1 MLRIKI
7 NGIVQGVGF
16 RPFVYKTAIGLG
28 LKGYVLNSTSGVE
41 IEACGTE
48 KDLELFVER
57 IKKEHPP
64 AAYIKEFYIEE
75 KEDVPYMEFIIKQ
88 SQNRKGST
96 QISPDL
102 AVCEDCIREL
112 FDESD
117 PRFDYAFINCTN
129 CGPRYSIIGK
139 TPYDRPVTSMK
150 DFKMCD
156 YCKGEYDDPLNRR
169 FHAQPIACSV
179 CGPQLKFLN
188 QNFEEIVGDPIVN
201 TIKFLKEGKIIGIKG
216 IGGFHIACDATNE
229 QTVSELR
236 KRKDRPHKPFAVMCH
251 PEIISKVVE
260 INEDQYEL
268 LKSPAAPI
276 VILPKSEHTLVP
288 KPQITLVPKP
298 QLGNTNHS
306 HPVAARWEREE
317 TSDTNSFLN
326 SSDSPSFTNSVW
338 ERNSQRNSV
347 SENTEALEEER
358 SNAGALERD
367 KSRTIAAN
375 VAPQNP
381 NLGIFL
387 PYAPIHHQILNTELP
402 YLIMTSGNFH
412 DEPIAAEEKELIG
425 LCDFYLTHNRP
436 ILNRSDDSVIRA
448 SKPQNVMMR
457 RSRGYVP
464 SPIKLPF
471 KTIPTL
477 GAGAELKITFA
488 LSKEDSF
495 FLSPYIG
502 NSNSKQTLDFY
513 TDTLEKYK
521 NWFELEPELVVC
533 DLHPDYMTTRFAENT
548 GLHLIKVQ
556 HHHAHIAAVMA
567 EHHLDEPVIGIAYDG
582 TGYGTDGAIWGGE
595 IFLADYS
602 KFERLFHLNYMPLPG
617 GDAAIKHPVR
627 IAYAYLLE
635 SGIDP
640 DFLENISEIEKRI
653 ISKQI
658 ENKFNVFQTSSMGRL
673 FDCVTAMLGIFPEI
687 TFEAQSAMALEFL
700 SGEKGISGKDNYPYN
715 LEKDTID
722 IIPLI
727 RAVAKDVQ
735 RKEPHHRIAGKFHRT
750 IVNFTL
756 EAVKKVHRNTGIKKV
771 VLSGGVMQNKVLLEG
786 ISKVLMKNNF
796 TVFSSSVL
804 PSNDGAISVG
814 QMVVGNKKLNI

>member
-16 RPFVYKTAIGLG
+16 RPFVYKTAIELG

-41 IEACGTE
+41 IKVCGTE
-48 KDLELFVER
+48 KNLELFIER
-57 IKKEHPP
+57 IKTERPS
-64 AAYIKEFYIEE
+64 AAYINEFLIEE
-75 KEDVPYMEFIIKQ
+75 KEDDPYTEFNIQQ

-102 AVCEDCIREL
+102 AVCDECAKEL

-117 PRFDYAFINCTN
+117 PRFNYAFINCTN
-129 CGPRYSIIGK
+129 CGPRYSIIEN

-156 YCKGEYDDPLNRR
+156 YCNGEYTDPLNRR
-169 FHAQPIACSV
+169 FHAQPIACPT
-179 CGPQLKFLN
+179 CGPQLKFLDK
-188 QNFEEIVGDPIVN
+188 NFVEITGDPIAN
-201 TIKFLKEGKIIGIKG
+201 SIKFLKEGKIIGIKG
-216 IGGFHIACDATNE
+216 IGGFHIACDATNFE
-229 QTVSELR
+229 TIEELR
-236 KRKDRPHKPFAVMCH
+236 KRKDRPHKPFAVMCY
-251 PEIISKVVE
+251 PPKISEIVE
-260 INEDQYEL
+260 MNKEQYEL

-276 VILPKSEHTLVP
+276 VILPKKE
-288 KPQITLVPKP
+288 
-298 QLGNTNHS
+298 
-306 HPVAARWEREE
+306 
-317 TSDTNSFLN
+317 
-326 SSDSPSFTNSVW
+326 
-338 ERNSQRNSV
+338 
-347 SENTEALEEER
+347 
-358 SNAGALERD
+358 SNP
-367 KSRTIAAN
+367 IQNN

-381 NLGIFL
+381 NLGVFL
-387 PYAPIHHQILNTELP
+387 PYAPIHYQILSNELP

-412 DEPIAAEEKELIG
+412 NEPIAAEEKELSD
-425 LCDFYLTHNRP
+425 LCDFFLTHNRP

-471 KTIPTL
+471 KTVQTL

-502 NSNSKQTLDFY
+502 NSNSKETLDFY
-513 TDTLEKYK
+513 TNTLEKYK
-521 NWFELEPELVVC
+521 KWFELEPELVVC
-533 DLHPDYMTTRFAENT
+533 DLHPDYMTTRFAEST
-548 GLHLIKVQ
+548 GLPLKKVQ

-595 IFLADYS
+595 IFLVDYA

-617 GDAAIKHPVR
+617 GDAAIKHPIR
-627 IAYAYLLE
+627 IAYAYLLAA
-635 SGIDP
+635 GIDP
-640 DFLENISEIEKRI
+640 VFLKNISDIEKRI

-658 ENKFNVFQTSSMGRL
+658 ENKFNIFQTSSMGRL
-673 FDCVTAMLGIFPEI
+673 FDCVAAMLGLFPEI

-700 SGEKGISGKDNYPYN
+700 SGEKSISGKDAYPYN
-715 LEKDTID
+715 LEKDKID

-727 RAVAKDVQ
+727 RAVANDVQ
-735 RKEPHHRIAGKFHRT
+735 RNESLHKIAGKFHST
-750 IVNFTL
+750 IINFTL
-756 EAVKKVHRNTGIKKV
+756 EAVKKAHRETGLKKV
-771 VLSGGVMQNKVLLEG
+771 VLCGGVMQNKVLLEG
-786 ISKVLMKNNF
+786 ISKVLTKNNF
-796 TVFSSSVL
+796 TVFVPSIL
-804 PSNDGAISVG
+804 PPNDGSISVG
-814 QMVVGNKKLNI
+814 QVVIGNGKLKKRK

>member
-16 RPFVYKTAIGLG
+16 RPFVYKTAIELG

-41 IEACGTE
+41 IEACCME
-48 KDLELFVER
+48 KNLELFIER

-64 AAYIKEFYIEE
+64 AAFIREFHIEE
-75 KEDVPYMEFIIKQ
+75 KEDVLYSEFTIRQ
-88 SQNRKGST
+88 SRNRKGST

-102 AVCEDCIREL
+102 AVCEDCTKEL

-117 PRFDYAFINCTN
+117 PRFNYAFINCTN
-129 CGPRYSIIGK
+129 CGPRYSIIEN

-150 DFKMCD
+150 NFKMCD
-156 YCKGEYDDPLNRR
+156 YCNGEYTDPLNRR
-169 FHAQPIACSV
+169 FHAQPIACPA
-179 CGPQLKFLN
+179 CGPRLKFLTK
-188 QNFEEIVGDPIVN
+188 NFEEVEGDPISN

-216 IGGFHIACDATNE
+216 IGGFHIACDATNFK
-229 QTVSELR
+229 TISELR
-236 KRKDRPHKPFAVMCH
+236 KRKDRPHKPFAVMCYL
-251 PEIISKVVE
+251 EKMSEVVE
-260 INEDQYEL
+260 INEEQYEL

-276 VILPKSEHTLVP
+276 VILPKSEHPPVSIRQLPENLVP
-288 KPQITLVPKP
+288 KS

-306 HPVAARWEREE
+306 HPSVAGWERERI
-317 TSDTNSFLN
+317 D
-326 SSDSPSFTNSVW
+326 D
-338 ERNSQRNSV
+338 
-347 SENTEALEEER
+347 
-358 SNAGALERD
+358 LERD
-367 KSRTIAAN
+367 ESRIIAAN

-381 NLGIFL
+381 NLGVFL
-387 PYAPIHHQILNTELP
+387 PYAPIHYQILSEELP

-412 DEPIAAEEKELIG
+412 DDPIAAEEKELSG
-425 LCDFYLTHNRP
+425 LCDFFLTHNRP

-471 KTIPTL
+471 KTVQTL

-488 LSKEDSF
+488 LSKDDSF

-502 NSNSKQTLDFY
+502 NSGSKQTLDFY

-521 NWFELEPELVVC
+521 KWFELEPELVIC
-533 DLHPDYMTTRFAENT
+533 DLHPDYMTTRFAEST
-548 GLHLIKVQ
+548 GLPLKKVQ

-582 TGYGTDGAIWGGE
+582 TGYGTDEAIWGGE
-595 IFLADYS
+595 IFLTDYA

-617 GDAAIKHPVR
+617 GDAAIKHPIR
-627 IAYAYLLE
+627 IAYAYLLA

-658 ENKFNVFQTSSMGRL
+658 ENKFNIFRTSSMGRL
-673 FDCVTAMLGIFPEI
+673 FDCVAAMLGLFPEI

-700 SGEKGISGKDNYPYN
+700 SADKNISGKDNYPYN
-715 LEKDTID
+715 LEKDMID

-727 RAVAKDVQ
+727 RAVANDVQ
-735 RKEPHHRIAGKFHRT
+735 RKKPLHRIADKFHST
-750 IVNFTL
+750 IINFTL
-756 EAVKKVHRNTGIKKV
+756 EAVKKAHRKTGIRKV

-786 ISKVLMKNNF
+786 IGKVLTKNNF
-796 TVFSSSVL
+796 TVFVPSIL
-804 PSNDGAISVG
+804 PPNDGSISVG
-814 QMVVGNKKLNI
+814 QVVVGNKKLNIEN

>member
-16 RPFVYKTAIGLG
+16 RPFVYRTAMELG

-41 IEACGTE
+41 IEACGAE
-48 KDLELFVER
+48 KNLELFVER

-64 AAYIKEFYIEE
+64 AAYLKEFYVEK
-75 KEDVPYMEFIIKQ
+75 KEDVPYTEFTIQQ

-102 AVCEDCIREL
+102 AVCEDCAKEL

-117 PRFDYAFINCTN
+117 PRFNYAFINCTN
-129 CGPRYSIIGK
+129 CGPRYSIIEN

-150 DFKMCD
+150 EFEMCD
-156 YCKGEYDDPLNRR
+156 YCKGEYTDPLNRR
-169 FHAQPIACSV
+169 FHAQPIACPT
-179 CGPQLKFLN
+179 CGPQLKFLDKD
-188 QNFEEIVGDPIVN
+188 FIKITGDPTVN

-216 IGGFHIACDATNE
+216 IGGFHIACDATNFE
-229 QTVSELR
+229 TVEELR
-236 KRKDRPHKPFAVMCH
+236 KRKDRPHKPFAVMCY
-251 PEIISKVVE
+251 PKKISEVVE
-260 INEDQYEL
+260 INEEQHEL

-276 VILPKSEHTLVP
+276 VILPKF
-288 KPQITLVPKP
+288 
-298 QLGNTNHS
+298 
-306 HPVAARWEREE
+306 R
-317 TSDTNSFLN
+317 SFL
-326 SSDSPSFTNSVW
+326 NSVW

-347 SENTEALEEER
+347 SENTGVLEEER
-358 SNAGALERD
+358 SHAGTWERES
-367 KSRTIAAN
+367 KKIVAN

-381 NLGIFL
+381 NIGVFL
-387 PYAPIHHQILNTELP
+387 PYSPIHHQILSNELP

-412 DEPIAAEEKELIG
+412 DEPIAAEEKELSG
-425 LCDFYLTHNRP
+425 LCDFYLTHNRS

-464 SPIKLPF
+464 SPLKLPF
-471 KTIPTL
+471 KTVQTL

-521 NWFELEPELVVC
+521 KWFELEPELVVC
-533 DLHPDYMTTRFAENT
+533 DLHPDYMTTRFAESI
-548 GLHLIKVQ
+548 GLPLKKVQ
-556 HHHAHIAAVMA
+556 HHHAHIASVMA

-617 GDAAIKHPVR
+617 GDAAIKHPIR
-627 IAYAYLLE
+627 IAYAYLLA

-673 FDCVTAMLGIFPEI
+673 FDCVAAMLGLFPEI

-700 SGEKGISGKDNYPYN
+700 SGEKGIWSKDHYPYN

-735 RKEPHHRIAGKFHRT
+735 RKEPHHRIAGKFHST
-750 IVNFTL
+750 IIDFTL
-756 EAVKKVHRNTGIKKV
+756 EAVKKAHRKTGIKKV

-786 ISKVLMKNNF
+786 ISKVLTKNNF

-814 QMVVGNKKLNI
+814 QVVIGNGKLNI

>member
-1 MLRIKI
+1 MLKIKI

-16 RPFVYKTAIGLG
+16 RPFVYKTAIELG

-48 KDLELFVER
+48 KNLELFVEK

-64 AAYIKEFYIEE
+64 TAFIREFHIEE
-75 KEDVPYMEFIIKQ
+75 NEDIPYTEFTIKQ

-102 AVCEDCIREL
+102 AVCEDCVKEL

-117 PRFDYAFINCTN
+117 PRFNYAFINCTN
-129 CGPRYSIIGK
+129 CGPRYSIIEN

-150 DFKMCD
+150 DFEMCD
-156 YCKGEYDDPLNRR
+156 LCKGEYTDPLNRR
-169 FHAQPIACSV
+169 FHAQPIACPT

-188 QNFEEIVGDPIVN
+188 KNFEEITGDPIEN
-201 TIKFLKEGKIIGIKG
+201 TIKFLKEGKILGIKG

-251 PEIISKVVE
+251 PEKISEVIE
-260 INEDQYEL
+260 INEEQYEL

-276 VILPKSEHTLVP
+276 VILPKSEHTHSF
-288 KPQITLVPKP
+288 
-298 QLGNTNHS
+298 TNS
-306 HPVAARWEREE
+306 
-317 TSDTNSFLN
+317 SDSRSFLN
-326 SSDSPSFTNSVW
+326 SSDLRSFLNSVW

-347 SENTEALEEER
+347 SENAGVSEEER
-358 SNAGALERD
+358 YNAGALERV
-367 KSRTIAAN
+367 AAN

-381 NLGIFL
+381 NLGVFL
-387 PYAPIHHQILNTELP
+387 PYTPIHHQILSNELP

-412 DEPIAAEEKELIG
+412 DEPIAAEEKELSG
-425 LCDFYLTHNRP
+425 LCDFFLTHNRP

-471 KTIPTL
+471 KTVQTL

-521 NWFELEPELVVC
+521 KWFELEPELVVC
-533 DLHPDYMTTRFAENT
+533 DLHPDYMTTRFAEST
-548 GLHLIKVQ
+548 GLPLKKVQ

-595 IFLADYS
+595 IFLTDYS

-617 GDAAIKHPVR
+617 GDAAIKHPIR
-627 IAYAYLLE
+627 IAYAYLLA
-635 SGIDP
+635 SGINP

-658 ENKFNVFQTSSMGRL
+658 ENEFNVFQTSSIGRL
-673 FDCVTAMLGIFPEI
+673 FDCVAAMLGLFPEI

-700 SGEKGISGKDNYPYN
+700 NTEKDISGKDNYPYN

-727 RAVAKDVQ
+727 RAVANDVQ
-735 RKEPHHRIAGKFHRT
+735 KKEPLYKIAGKFHRT
-750 IVNFTL
+750 IINFTL
-756 EAVKKVHRNTGIKKV
+756 EAIKKVHRKTGIKKV

-786 ISKVLMKNNF
+786 ISKVLTKNNF
-796 TVFSSSVL
+796 TVFVPSIL
-804 PSNDGAISVG
+804 PPNDGSISVG
-814 QMVVGNKKLNI
+814 QVVVGNKKLKIEN

>member
-1 MLRIKI
+1 MFRIKI

-16 RPFVYKTAIGLG
+16 RPFVYKTAIELG

-41 IEACGTE
+41 IEACGAE
-48 KDLELFVER
+48 KNLELFIEK

-64 AAYIKEFYIEE
+64 AAYIKEFYAEE
-75 KEDVPYMEFIIKQ
+75 KEDVPYTKFIIKQ

-102 AVCEDCIREL
+102 AVCKDCVREL

-117 PRFDYAFINCTN
+117 PRFNYAFINCTN
-129 CGPRYSIIGK
+129 CGPRYSIIEN

-150 DFKMCD
+150 DFEMCD
-156 YCKGEYDDPLNRR
+156 YCNGEYTDPLNRR
-169 FHAQPIACSV
+169 FHAQPIACLT
-179 CGPQLKFLN
+179 CGPQLIFLDKD
-188 QNFEEIVGDPIVN
+188 FGEITGDPIAN

-236 KRKDRPHKPFAVMCH
+236 KRKDRPHKPFALMCH
-251 PEIISKVVE
+251 PEIISEVVE
-260 INEDQYEL
+260 INEEQYEL

-276 VILPKSEHTLVP
+276 VILTKKDNALVP
-288 KPQITLVPKP
+288 IR
-298 QLGNTNHS
+298 QLPDGNTNHS
-306 HPVAARWEREE
+306 QAGAWERVA
-317 TSDTNSFLN
+317 T
-326 SSDSPSFTNSVW
+326 
-338 ERNSQRNSV
+338 
-347 SENTEALEEER
+347 
-358 SNAGALERD
+358 
-367 KSRTIAAN
+367 N

-381 NLGIFL
+381 NLGVFL
-387 PYAPIHHQILNTELP
+387 PYTPIHHQILSNELP
-402 YLIMTSGNFH
+402 YLIMTSGNFQ
-412 DEPIAAEEKELIG
+412 DEPIAAEEKELSG

-448 SKPQNVMMR
+448 SKPQNVMIR

-471 KTIPTL
+471 KTVQTL

-488 LSKEDSF
+488 LSKDASF

-502 NSNSKQTLDFY
+502 NNGSKQTLDFY

-521 NWFELEPELVVC
+521 KWFELEPELIVC
-533 DLHPDYMTTRFAENT
+533 DLHPDYMTTRFAEST

-617 GDAAIKHPVR
+617 GDAAIKHPIR

-658 ENKFNVFQTSSMGRL
+658 ENKFNIFQTSSMGRL
-673 FDCVTAMLGIFPEI
+673 FDCASAMLGLFPEI

-700 SGEKGISGKDNYPYN
+700 SGEECISGKDNYPYN

-727 RAVAKDVQ
+727 RAVARDVQ
-735 RKEPHHRIAGKFHRT
+735 RKEPLHKIAGKFHST
-750 IVNFTL
+750 IINFTL
-756 EAVKKVHRNTGIKKV
+756 EAVKKAHRKTGLKKV

-786 ISKVLMKNNF
+786 ISKVLTKNNF
-796 TVFSSSVL
+796 TVFVPSIL
-804 PSNDGAISVG
+804 PPNDGSISVG
-814 QMVVGNKKLNI
+814 QVVVGNRKLKIEY

>member
-1 MLRIKI
+1 MLGIKI

-16 RPFVYKTAIGLG
+16 RPFIYKTAIELG

-41 IEACGTE
+41 IEACGT
-48 KDLELFVER
+48 KKNLESFVEK

-64 AAYIKEFYIEE
+64 TAFIRKFHIEE
-75 KEDVPYMEFIIKQ
+75 KEDIPYMEFTIKQ
-88 SQNRKGST
+88 SRNRKGFT

-102 AVCEDCIREL
+102 AVCEDCVKEL

-117 PRFDYAFINCTN
+117 PRFNYAFINCTN
-129 CGPRYSIIGK
+129 CGPRYSIIEN

-150 DFKMCD
+150 DFEMCD
-156 YCKGEYDDPLNRR
+156 LCKGEYTDPLNRR
-169 FHAQPIACSV
+169 FHAQPIACPT
-179 CGPQLKFLN
+179 CGPQLKFLDK
-188 QNFEEIVGDPIVN
+188 NFKEVKGDPIAN

-236 KRKDRPHKPFAVMCH
+236 KRKNRPHKPFAVMCY
-251 PEIISKVVE
+251 PEKISEVVE
-260 INEDQYEL
+260 INEEQFEL

-276 VILPKSEHTLVP
+276 VILPKSEHTHSF
-288 KPQITLVPKP
+288 
-298 QLGNTNHS
+298 TNS
-306 HPVAARWEREE
+306 
-317 TSDTNSFLN
+317 SDSRSFLN
-326 SSDSPSFTNSVW
+326 SFW
-338 ERNSQRNSV
+338 GRNSQRNSV
-347 SENTEALEEER
+347 SENAGVSEEER
-358 SNAGALERD
+358 SNTRALERV
-367 KSRTIAAN
+367 AAN

-381 NLGIFL
+381 NLGVFL
-387 PYAPIHHQILNTELP
+387 PYAPIHHQILSNELP

-412 DEPIAAEEKELIG
+412 DEPIAAEEKELSG
-425 LCDFYLTHNRP
+425 LCDFFLTHNRP

-471 KTIPTL
+471 KTVQTL

-488 LSKEDSF
+488 LSREDSF

-521 NWFELEPELVVC
+521 KWFELEPELVVC
-533 DLHPDYMTTRFAENT
+533 DLHPDYMTTRFAEST
-548 GLHLIKVQ
+548 GLPLKKVQ

-617 GDAAIKHPVR
+617 GDAAIKHPIR
-627 IAYAYLLE
+627 IAYAYLLA
-635 SGIDP
+635 SGINP

-658 ENKFNVFQTSSMGRL
+658 ENKFNIFRTSSMGRL
-673 FDCVTAMLGIFPEI
+673 FDCVAAMLGLFPKI

-700 SGEKGISGKDNYPYN
+700 SGKKGISGKDNYPYN
-715 LEKDTID
+715 LKKDKID

-727 RAVAKDVQ
+727 RAVANDVQ
-735 RKEPHHRIAGKFHRT
+735 RKEPLHKIAGKFHRT
-750 IVNFTL
+750 IINFTL
-756 EAVKKVHRNTGIKKV
+756 EAIKKVHRKTGIKKV

-786 ISKVLMKNNF
+786 ISKVLTKNNF
-796 TVFSSSVL
+796 TVFVPSIL
-804 PSNDGAISVG
+804 PPNDGSISVG
-814 QMVVGNKKLNI
+814 QVVVGNRKLKI

>member
-1 MLRIKI
+1 MLKIKI

-16 RPFVYKTAIGLG
+16 RPFVYKTAIELD

-41 IEACGTE
+41 IEACGAE
-48 KDLELFVER
+48 QNLELFVEK

-64 AAYIKEFYIEE
+64 AAFIREFHIEE
-75 KEDVPYMEFIIKQ
+75 KKDFPYTEFTIQQ
-88 SQNRKGST
+88 SRNRKGST

-102 AVCEDCIREL
+102 AVCEDCIQEL
-112 FDESD
+112 FDASD
-117 PRFDYAFINCTN
+117 PRFNYAFINCTN
-129 CGPRYSIIGK
+129 CGPRYSIIEN

-150 DFKMCD
+150 DFEMCD
-156 YCKGEYDDPLNRR
+156 YCIGEYTDPFNRR
-169 FHAQPIACSV
+169 FHAQPIACPV

-188 QNFEEIVGDPIVN
+188 NNFEKITGDPIVN

-216 IGGFHIACDATNE
+216 IGGFHIACDAINFE
-229 QTVSELR
+229 TVEELR
-236 KRKDRPHKPFAVMCH
+236 KRKDRPHKPFAVMCY
-251 PEIISKVVE
+251 PEKISEVVE
-260 INEDQYEL
+260 INEGQYEL

-276 VILPKSEHTLVP
+276 VILPK
-288 KPQITLVPKP
+288 
-298 QLGNTNHS
+298 
-306 HPVAARWEREE
+306 RE
-317 TSDTNSFLN
+317 F
-326 SSDSPSFTNSVW
+326 
-338 ERNSQRNSV
+338 RI
-347 SENTEALEEER
+347 
-358 SNAGALERD
+358 NAGAFEERHSHAGAWERDSALERV
-367 KSRTIAAN
+367 AAN

-387 PYAPIHHQILNTELP
+387 PYTPIHHQILSKELP

-412 DEPIAAEEKELIG
+412 DEPIAAEEEELSG
-425 LCDFYLTHNRP
+425 LCDFFLTHDRP

-471 KTIPTL
+471 KTVQTL

-521 NWFELEPELVVC
+521 KWFELEPELVVC
-533 DLHPDYMTTRFAENT
+533 DLHPDYMTTRFAEST
-548 GLHLIKVQ
+548 GLPLKKVQ

-567 EHHLDEPVIGIAYDG
+567 EHHINQPVIGIAYDG

-617 GDAAIKHPVR
+617 GDAAIKHPIR

-640 DFLENISEIEKRI
+640 VFLKNISEIEKRI

-658 ENKFNVFQTSSMGRL
+658 ENKFNIFQTSSMGRL
-673 FDCVTAMLGIFPEI
+673 FDCVAAILGLFPEI

-700 SGEKGISGKDNYPYN
+700 SADKNISEKDNYPYN
-715 LEKDTID
+715 LEKDMID

-727 RAVAKDVQ
+727 RAVANDVQ
-735 RKEPHHRIAGKFHRT
+735 RKEPLHRIAGKFHST
-750 IVNFTL
+750 IINFTL
-756 EAVKKVHRNTGIKKV
+756 EAVKKAHKKTGIKKV

-786 ISKVLMKNNF
+786 ISKILTKNNF
-796 TVFSSSVL
+796 TVFVPSIL
-804 PSNDGAISVG
+804 PPNDGSISVG
-814 QMVVGNKKLNI
+814 QVVVGSKKLNI

>member
-1 MLRIKI
+1 MLKIKI

-16 RPFVYKTAIGLG
+16 RPFVYRTAMELG

-57 IKKEHPP
+57 IRKDHPP
-64 AAYIKEFYIEE
+64 AAFIKELNIEE
-75 KEDVPYMEFIIKQ
+75 QEEVPYAEFTIQQ

-102 AVCEDCIREL
+102 AVCEDCAKEL
-112 FDESD
+112 FDASD
-117 PRFDYAFINCTN
+117 PRFNYAFINCTN
-129 CGPRYSIIGK
+129 CGPRYSIIEN

-150 DFKMCD
+150 DFEMCD
-156 YCKGEYDDPLNRR
+156 YCNGEYTDPLNRR
-169 FHAQPIACSV
+169 FHAQPIACPT
-179 CGPQLKFLN
+179 CGPQLKFLDK
-188 QNFEEIVGDPIVN
+188 NFDEITGDPIVN
-201 TIKFLKEGKIIGIKG
+201 AIKLLKEGKIIGIKG
-216 IGGFHIACDATNE
+216 IGGFHIACDATNFE
-229 QTVSELR
+229 TVEELR

-251 PEIISKVVE
+251 PERISDVVQ
-260 INEDQYEL
+260 IDKDQFDL

-276 VILPKSEHTLVP
+276 VILPKF
-288 KPQITLVPKP
+288 
-298 QLGNTNHS
+298 
-306 HPVAARWEREE
+306 R
-317 TSDTNSFLN
+317 SFL
-326 SSDSPSFTNSVW
+326 NSVW

-347 SENTEALEEER
+347 SENTGVLKKER
-358 SNAGALERD
+358 SNAEALERD
-367 KSRTIAAN
+367 ESKKIVVN

-381 NLGIFL
+381 NMGVFL
-387 PYAPIHHQILNTELP
+387 PYTPIHHQILSNELP

-412 DEPIAAEEKELIG
+412 DEPIAAEEKELSG
-425 LCDFYLTHNRP
+425 LCDFFLTHNRP

-471 KTIPTL
+471 KTVQTL

-502 NSNSKQTLDFY
+502 NSNSKETLDFY

-521 NWFELEPELVVC
+521 KWFELEPELVVC
-533 DLHPDYMTTRFAENT
+533 DLHPDYMTTRFAEST
-548 GLHLIKVQ
+548 GLPLKKVQ

-567 EHHLDEPVIGIAYDG
+567 EHQLDEPVIGIAYDG

-595 IFLADYS
+595 IFQAEYAGF
-602 KFERLFHLNYMPLPG
+602 KRLYHLNYMSLPG
-617 GDAAIKHPVR
+617 GDAAIKHPIR
-627 IAYAYLLE
+627 IAYAYLLA

-640 DFLENISEIEKRI
+640 DFLENISETEKRI

-658 ENKFNVFQTSSMGRL
+658 ENKFNIFQTSSMGRL
-673 FDCVTAMLGIFPEI
+673 FDSVAALLGLFPEI

-700 SGEKGISGKDNYPYN
+700 CGEKDISVKDNYPYN

-735 RKEPHHRIAGKFHRT
+735 RKESHHRIAEKFHRT
-750 IVNFTL
+750 IISFTL
-756 EAVKKVHRNTGIKKV
+756 EAVKKAHKKTGMKKV
-771 VLSGGVMQNKVLLEG
+771 VLSGGVMQNKVLLEW
-786 ISKVLMKNNF
+786 ISKVLTKNNF

-814 QMVVGNKKLNI
+814 QVVVGNKKLNI

>member
-1 MLRIKI
+1 MLKIEI

-16 RPFVYKTAIGLG
+16 RPFVYKTAIELD
-28 LKGYVLNSTSGVE
+28 LKGYVLNSTSGIE

-48 KDLELFVER
+48 KNLELFVER

-64 AAYIKEFYIEE
+64 AAFIREFHIE
-75 KEDVPYMEFIIKQ
+75 KKDDVPCTEFTIQQ
-88 SQNRKGST
+88 SRNRKGST

-102 AVCEDCIREL
+102 AVCEDCAKEL
-112 FDESD
+112 FDKSD
-117 PRFDYAFINCTN
+117 PRFNYAFINCTN
-129 CGPRYSIIGK
+129 CGPRYSIIEN

-150 DFKMCD
+150 NFDMCD
-156 YCKGEYDDPLNRR
+156 YCNSEYTDPLNRR
-169 FHAQPIACSV
+169 FHAQPIACPT
-179 CGPQLKFLN
+179 CGPQLKFLDR
-188 QNFEEIVGDPIVN
+188 NFEEITGDPISN
-201 TIKFLKEGKIIGIKG
+201 TIKFLKDGKIIGIKG
-216 IGGFHIACDATNE
+216 IGGFHIACDATNCE
-229 QTVSELR
+229 TVSELR
-236 KRKDRPHKPFAVMCH
+236 KRKDRPHKPFAVICH
-251 PEIISKVVE
+251 PEKISEVVE
-260 INEDQYEL
+260 INEEQFEL

-276 VILPKSEHTLVP
+276 VILPKKE
-288 KPQITLVPKP
+288 
-298 QLGNTNHS
+298 
-306 HPVAARWEREE
+306 
-317 TSDTNSFLN
+317 
-326 SSDSPSFTNSVW
+326 SSSIQN
-338 ERNSQRNSV
+338 
-347 SENTEALEEER
+347 
-358 SNAGALERD
+358 
-367 KSRTIAAN
+367 N

-381 NLGIFL
+381 NMGVFL
-387 PYAPIHHQILNTELP
+387 PYTPIHHQILSNELP

-412 DEPIAAEEKELIG
+412 DEPIAAEEKELSG
-425 LCDFYLTHNRP
+425 LCGFFLTHNRP

-471 KTIPTL
+471 KTVQTL

-488 LSKEDSF
+488 LSKHDSF

-521 NWFELEPELVVC
+521 KWFELEPELVVC
-533 DLHPDYMTTRFAENT
+533 DLHPDYMTTRFAEST
-548 GLHLIKVQ
+548 GLPLKKVQ

-582 TGYGTDGAIWGGE
+582 TGYGTDGTIWGGE
-595 IFLADYS
+595 IFLADYA

-617 GDAAIKHPVR
+617 GDAAIKHPIR

-640 DFLENISEIEKRI
+640 GFLKNISDIEKRI

-658 ENKFNVFQTSSMGRL
+658 ENKFNIFQTSSMGRL
-673 FDCVTAMLGIFPEI
+673 FDCVAAMLGLFPEI

-700 SGEKGISGKDNYPYN
+700 SGEKCISSRVNYPYN
-715 LEKDTID
+715 LAEDTID

-727 RAVAKDVQ
+727 RAVANDVQ
-735 RKEPHHRIAGKFHRT
+735 RKEPLHKIAEKFHST
-750 IVNFTL
+750 IINFTL
-756 EAVKKVHRNTGIKKV
+756 DAVKKAHRKTGIKKV

-786 ISKVLMKNNF
+786 ISKVLTKNNF
-796 TVFSSSVL
+796 TVFVPSIL
-804 PSNDGAISVG
+804 PPNDGSISVG
-814 QMVVGNKKLNI
+814 QVVIGNGKLEIRNLKKEKICV

>member
-1 MLRIKI
+1 MLRLKI

-16 RPFVYKTAIGLG
+16 RPFVYKTAIELE

-41 IEACGTE
+41 IEVCGS
-48 KDLELFVER
+48 KNSLQQFIER

-64 AAYIKEFYIEE
+64 AAYIREFEIE
-75 KEDVPYMEFIIKQ
+75 KVTDISYTEFFIKQ

-102 AVCEDCIREL
+102 AVCENCIREL

-117 PRFDYAFINCTN
+117 PRSNYAFINCTN
-129 CGPRYSIIGK
+129 CGPRYSIIEN

-150 DFKMCD
+150 DFEMCD
-156 YCKGEYDDPLNRR
+156 YCNGEYTDPLNRR
-169 FHAQPIACSV
+169 FHAQPIACPT
-179 CGPQLKFLN
+179 CGPQLKFLDK
-188 QNFEEIVGDPIVN
+188 NFVEITGDPIVN
-201 TIKFLKEGKIIGIKG
+201 AIKLLKEGNIIGIKG
-216 IGGFHIACDATNE
+216 IGGFHIACDAANE
-229 QTVSELR
+229 QTVSKLR
-236 KRKDRPHKPFAVMCH
+236 KRKDRPHKPFAVMCY
-251 PEIISKVVE
+251 PEKISEVVE
-260 INEDQYEL
+260 INEEQYEL

-276 VILPKSEHTLVP
+276 VILLKKE
-288 KPQITLVPKP
+288 
-298 QLGNTNHS
+298 
-306 HPVAARWEREE
+306 
-317 TSDTNSFLN
+317 
-326 SSDSPSFTNSVW
+326 SSPIQN
-338 ERNSQRNSV
+338 
-347 SENTEALEEER
+347 
-358 SNAGALERD
+358 
-367 KSRTIAAN
+367 N

-381 NLGIFL
+381 NLGVFL
-387 PYAPIHHQILNTELP
+387 PYTPIHHQILSDELP
-402 YLIMTSGNFH
+402 FLIMTSGNFH
-412 DEPIAAEEKELIG
+412 DEPIAAEEKELSG
-425 LCDFYLTHNRP
+425 LCDFFLTHNRP

-457 RSRGYVP
+457 ISRGYVP

-471 KTIPTL
+471 KTVQTL

-513 TDTLEKYK
+513 TDTLKKYK
-521 NWFELEPELVVC
+521 KWFELEPELIVC
-533 DLHPDYMTTRFAENT
+533 DLHPDYMTTRFAEST
-548 GLHLIKVQ
+548 DLPLKKVQ

-567 EHHLDEPVIGIAYDG
+567 EHHLGEPVIGISYDG

-617 GDAAIKHPVR
+617 GDAAIRHPIR
-627 IAYAYLLE
+627 ITYAYLLE

-640 DFLENISEIEKRI
+640 NFLEKISETEKRI

-658 ENKFNVFQTSSMGRL
+658 KNKFNIFQTSSMGRL
-673 FDCVTAMLGIFPEI
+673 FDCIAAMLGLFPEI

-700 SGEKGISGKDNYPYN
+700 SGEKGISDKDNYPYN
-715 LEKDTID
+715 LEKDMID

-727 RAVAKDVQ
+727 RAVANDVQ
-735 RKEPHHRIAGKFHRT
+735 RKEPLHKIAGKFHRT
-750 IVNFTL
+750 IINFTL
-756 EAVKKVHRNTGIKKV
+756 EAVKKAHRKTGIKKV

-786 ISKVLMKNNF
+786 ISKVLLKNDF
-796 TVFSSSVL
+796 TVFVPSIL
-804 PSNDGAISVG
+804 PPNDGSISVG
-814 QMVVGNKKLNI
+814 QVVIGNGKLKKRK

>member
-16 RPFVYKTAIGLG
+16 RPFVYKTAIELD

-41 IEACGTE
+41 IEACGLE
-48 KDLELFVER
+48 KNLELFVER
-57 IKKEHPP
+57 IKNEHPS
-64 AAYIKEFYIEE
+64 AAFIREFHIEE
-75 KEDVPYMEFIIKQ
+75 KEDVLHTEFSIQQ

-102 AVCEDCIREL
+102 AVCEDCAKEL

-117 PRFDYAFINCTN
+117 PRFNYAFINCTN
-129 CGPRYSIIGK
+129 CGPRYSIIEN

-150 DFKMCD
+150 DFGMCD
-156 YCKGEYDDPLNRR
+156 LCNDEYTDPLNRR
-169 FHAQPIACSV
+169 FHAQPIACPI
-179 CGPQLKFLN
+179 CGPQLKFLDK
-188 QNFEEIVGDPIVN
+188 NFEEITGDPIVN

-229 QTVSELR
+229 KTVTELR
-236 KRKDRPHKPFAVMCH
+236 KRKDRPHKPFAVMCY
-251 PEIISKVVE
+251 PEKISEVVE
-260 INEDQYEL
+260 INEEQYEL

-276 VILPKSEHTLVP
+276 VILLKKESIPI
-288 KPQITLVPKP
+288 Q
-298 QLGNTNHS
+298 N
-306 HPVAARWEREE
+306 
-317 TSDTNSFLN
+317 
-326 SSDSPSFTNSVW
+326 
-338 ERNSQRNSV
+338 
-347 SENTEALEEER
+347 
-358 SNAGALERD
+358 
-367 KSRTIAAN
+367 N

-381 NLGIFL
+381 NLGVFL
-387 PYAPIHHQILNTELP
+387 PYAPVHYQILSNEIP

-412 DEPIAAEEKELIG
+412 DEPIAAEEKELNG
-425 LCDFYLTHNRP
+425 LCDFFLTHDRP
-436 ILNRSDDSVIRA
+436 ILNRSDDSVIRV

-471 KTIPTL
+471 KTVQTL

-488 LSKEDSF
+488 LSKNDSF

-502 NSNSKQTLDFY
+502 NNGSKQTLDFY

-521 NWFELEPELVVC
+521 KWFELEPELVVC
-533 DLHPDYMTTRFAENT
+533 DLHPDYMTTRFAEST
-548 GLHLIKVQ
+548 GLSLQKVQ

-567 EHHLDEPVIGIAYDG
+567 EHHLDESVIGIAYDG

-595 IFLADYS
+595 IFLADYLS
-602 KFERLFHLNYMPLPG
+602 FERLFHLNYMPLPG
-617 GDAAIKHPVR
+617 GDAAIKHPIR

-640 DFLENISEIEKRI
+640 DFLKNISEIEKKI

-658 ENKFNVFQTSSMGRL
+658 ENKFNIFQTSSMGRL
-673 FDCVTAMLGIFPEI
+673 FDCVAAMLCLFPEI

-700 SGEKGISGKDNYPYN
+700 SRDKGISGKDNYPYN
-715 LEKDTID
+715 LEKDKID

-727 RAVAKDVQ
+727 RAVANDVQ
-735 RKEPHHRIAGKFHRT
+735 RKEPYHRIAGKFHNT
-750 IVNFTL
+750 VTKFTL
-756 EAVKKVHRNTGIKKV
+756 EAVRKAHKKTGIKKV

-796 TVFSSSVL
+796 TVFVPSIL
-804 PSNDGAISVG
+804 PPNDGSISVG
-814 QMVVGNKKLNI
+814 QLVIGNKIFEL

>member
-1 MLRIKI
+1 MFKLKI

-16 RPFVYKTAIGLG
+16 RPFVYKTAIKLG

-41 IEACGTE
+41 IEACGAE
-48 KDLELFVER
+48 KNLELFVER
-57 IKKEHPP
+57 IKNEHPP
-64 AAYIKEFYIEE
+64 AAKIKEFYLEK
-75 KEDVPYMEFIIKQ
+75 KEDIPYTEFTIRQ

-102 AVCEDCIREL
+102 AVCEDCTKEL

-117 PRFDYAFINCTN
+117 PRFNYAFINCTN
-129 CGPRYSIIGK
+129 CGPRYSIIEN

-156 YCKGEYDDPLNRR
+156 YCNSEYTDPLNRR
-169 FHAQPIACSV
+169 FHAQPIACPT
-179 CGPQLKFLN
+179 CGPQLKFLDK
-188 QNFEEIVGDPIVN
+188 NFEDVEGDPISN

-216 IGGFHIACDATNE
+216 IGGFHITCDATKFE
-229 QTVSELR
+229 TVEELR
-236 KRKDRPHKPFAVMCH
+236 KRKDRPHKPFAVMCY
-251 PEIISKVVE
+251 PEKISDVVE
-260 INEDQYEL
+260 INEEQYEL
-268 LKSPAAPI
+268 LRSPAAPI
-276 VILPKSEHTLVP
+276 VILPK
-288 KPQITLVPKP
+288 I
-298 QLGNTNHS
+298 
-306 HPVAARWEREE
+306 R
-317 TSDTNSFLN
+317 SFLN
-326 SSDSPSFTNSVW
+326 SIW
-338 ERNSQRNSV
+338 ERNNQRNSV
-347 SENTEALEEER
+347 SG
-358 SNAGALERD
+358 NAGALEEECSHAEAWEREED
-367 KSRTIAAN
+367 AGALERVASN

-381 NLGIFL
+381 NLGVFL
-387 PYAPIHHQILNTELP
+387 PYAPIHHQILNNELP

-412 DEPIAAEEKELIG
+412 DEPIAAEEKELSG
-425 LCDFYLTHNRP
+425 LCDFFLTHDRP

-471 KTIPTL
+471 KTVQTL

-488 LSKEDSF
+488 LSKHDSF

-521 NWFELEPELVVC
+521 KWFELEPELVVC
-533 DLHPDYMTTRFAENT
+533 DLHPDYMTTWFAEST
-548 GLHLIKVQ
+548 GLPLKKVQ

-567 EHHLDEPVIGIAYDG
+567 EYRLDEPVIGIAYDG

-595 IFLADYS
+595 IFLVDYA

-617 GDAAIKHPVR
+617 GDAAIKHPIR
-627 IAYAYLLE
+627 IAYAYLLA

-640 DFLENISEIEKRI
+640 DFLKNISDIEKRI

-658 ENKFNVFQTSSMGRL
+658 ENKFNVFRTSSMGRL
-673 FDCVTAMLGIFPEI
+673 FDCVAAMLGLFPEI
-687 TFEAQSAMALEFL
+687 TYEAQSAMALEFL
-700 SGEKGISGKDNYPYN
+700 SGEKSISGKDAYPYN
-715 LEKDTID
+715 LEKDKID

-727 RAVAKDVQ
+727 RAVANDVQ
-735 RKEPHHRIAGKFHRT
+735 RNESHHRIAGKFHST
-750 IVNFTL
+750 VINFTL
-756 EAVKKVHRNTGIKKV
+756 EAVKKAHRKTGLNKV

-786 ISKVLMKNNF
+786 ISKVLTKNNF
-796 TVFSSSVL
+796 TVFMPSIL
-804 PSNDGAISVG
+804 PPNDGSISVG
-814 QMVVGNKKLNI
+814 QVVVGNGKLEIRN

>member
-1 MLRIKI
+1 MLKIKI

-16 RPFVYKTAIGLG
+16 RPFVYRTAMELG

-48 KDLELFVER
+48 KDLELFVEK

-64 AAYIKEFYIEE
+64 AAYIKEFYIEK
-75 KEDVPYMEFIIKQ
+75 KEDVPYTEFTVQQ

-102 AVCEDCIREL
+102 AVCKDCIREL

-129 CGPRYSIIGK
+129 CGPRYSIIEK

-169 FHAQPIACSV
+169 FHAQPIACPT
-179 CGPQLKFLN
+179 CGPQLKFLDK
-188 QNFEEIVGDPIVN
+188 NFKEIEGDPIVN
-201 TIKFLKEGKIIGIKG
+201 TIKFLKDGKIIGIKG
-216 IGGFHIACDATNE
+216 IGGFHIACDATNFE
-229 QTVSELR
+229 TIEELR
-236 KRKDRPHKPFAVMCH
+236 KRKDRPHKPFAVMCY
-251 PEIISKVVE
+251 PKKISEVVE
-260 INEDQYEL
+260 INEEQFEL

-276 VILPKSEHTLVP
+276 VILTKFHAFT
-288 KPQITLVPKP
+288 
-298 QLGNTNHS
+298 
-306 HPVAARWEREE
+306 
-317 TSDTNSFLN
+317 N

-347 SENTEALEEER
+347 LENTEALEEEC

-381 NLGIFL
+381 NLGVFL
-387 PYAPIHHQILNTELP
+387 PYAPIHHQILSNELP

-412 DEPIAAEEKELIG
+412 DEPIAADEKELIG
-425 LCDFYLTHNRP
+425 LCDFFLTHNRS

-488 LSKEDSF
+488 LSKENSF

-502 NSNSKQTLDFY
+502 NNGSKETLDYY

-521 NWFELEPELVVC
+521 KWFELEPELIVC
-533 DLHPDYMTTRFAENT
+533 DLHPDYMTTRFAEST
-548 GLHLIKVQ
+548 GLPLRKVQ

-567 EHHLDEPVIGIAYDG
+567 EHHLNESVIGIAYDG

-595 IFLADYS
+595 IFLTNYS

-617 GDAAIKHPVR
+617 GDAAIKHPIR

-635 SGIDP
+635 SGINP
-640 DFLENISEIEKRI
+640 DFLKNISEIEKKI

-658 ENKFNVFQTSSMGRL
+658 ENKFNIFQTSSMGRL
-673 FDCVTAMLGIFPEI
+673 FDCVAAMLGLFPEI

-700 SGEKGISGKDNYPYN
+700 SGEKGIWSKDHYPYN

-756 EAVKKVHRNTGIKKV
+756 ESVKKVHRNTGIKKV

-786 ISKVLMKNNF
+786 ISKVLTKNNF
-796 TVFSSSVL
+796 TVFVPSIL
-804 PSNDGAISVG
+804 PPNDGSISVG
-814 QMVVGNKKLNI
+814 QVVVGNKKLNI